1 MPAEGHIEGGAV
13 SHAAQVQQPGPRQKI
28 NAQAIAP
35 PPARRYRAA
44 LFQTYVIVAAVAF
57 VTLAVVAH
65 TVAYFPID
73 LSVTRTVQAYH
84 GIWFARVMFWV
95 SWIGFMPQVYVVV
108 FGLAISLF
116 VFGLRWEALCLLA
129 ASCGALLGGLV
140 KLVVYRPR
148 PSADLIHV
156 FAQLPSSGFPSGHTL
171 EFTCLG
177 GFLAFVAYTL
187 LKPSVLRVVILSS
200 LGALVLLMG
209 LSRIYQGQ
217 HWFSDVCGAY
227 LFGSLWLIGTIRLYR
242 WGKPRFF
249 VRQPVAPNPNQ
260 QAA

>member
-1 MPAEGHIEGGAV
+1 M
-13 SHAAQVQQPGPRQKI
+13 AQATHVQHRGPRQKV
-28 NAQAIAP
+28 NARAIAP

-44 LFQTYVIVAAVAF
+44 LFQTYVLVAAVAF

-73 LSVTRTVQAYH
+73 LTITRTVQAYH
-84 GIWFARVMFWV
+84 GPWFARAMFWV
-95 SWIGFMPQVYVVV
+95 SWIGFIPQVQVLVLT
-108 FGLAISLF
+108 LAGSLF
-116 VFGLRWEALCLLA
+116 LFGLRWEALCLLVA
-129 ASCGALLGGLV
+129 ACGALLGGLV

-148 PSADLIHV
+148 PSADLINV

-171 EFTCLG
+171 EFATLG
-177 GFLAFVAYTL
+177 GFLAFLTYTL
-187 LKPSVLRVVILSS
+187 LKPSVVRGIILAA
-200 LGALVLLMG
+200 LGALILVMG

-217 HWFSDVCGAY
+217 HWFSDVMGAY
-227 LFGSLWLIGTIRLYR
+227 LFGSLWLIATIRLYR

-249 VRQPVAPNPNQ
+249 VRQPVAPNPTK